1 MVGNIRSRLR
11 CSCSKITY
19 MKSVFVV
26 FRKLRENLIHFEETV
41 KRQASQKGK
50 LKHVDLRLCR
60 LCYKT
65 KFADG
70 IGKACYDCHKR
81 VCNRCGSFS
90 KPKWNPKK
98 NKVSHT
104 CIIAALGHVYASF
117 SSFRNYKYY
126 FKYFFCEKFD
136 FRLH

>member
-1 MVGNIRSRLR
+1 
-11 CSCSKITY
+11 
-19 MKSVFVV
+19 MKSFFIVV

-98 NKVSHT
+98 NKVRHVIS
-104 CIIAALGHVYASF
+104 ILKILKHVYVYFSF
-117 SSFRNYKYY
+117 
-126 FKYFFCEKFD
+126 
-136 FRLH
+136 L